1 MSRYV
6 VTELEGFLNPA
17 PSSKQPGLSCMVID
31 TVWNY
36 RVLRTF
42 RTEDYGQDNRF
53 SNERR
58 RQLIRQ
64 QARAYAEQLE
74 RVHESA
80 AA

>member
-31 TVWNY
+31 TLLTHCV
-36 RVLRTF
+36 VKTF
-42 RTEDYGQDNRF
+42 RTEDYGRDSRF

-64 QARAYAEQLE
+64 QARDYAEQLA